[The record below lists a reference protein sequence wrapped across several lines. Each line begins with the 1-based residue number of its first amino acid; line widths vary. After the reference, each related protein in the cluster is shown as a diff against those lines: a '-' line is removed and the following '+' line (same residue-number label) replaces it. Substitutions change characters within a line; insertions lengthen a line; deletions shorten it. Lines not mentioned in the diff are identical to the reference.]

1 MAVSCSRLQFASGNQ
16 ACWKPPRSVRNP
28 KIFLP
33 VKKERQSQSRRKL
46 MTRLSSRLI
55 VILCA
60 KYANKLFY
68 NSWFSTTRT
77 VYDAVS
83 ICKTWLNN
91 TVLSSELLTGYNFCL
106 ISSCGVHKGKN
117 LHLIKHTLSSLS
129 SVCKN
134 SATSSGSG
142 PRRPLS
148 WRYFIPFFGLLLNL
162 MRKNN

>member
-68 NSWFSTTRT
+68 NSWFSTTRA
-77 VYDAVS
+77 VYDAMS

-91 TVLSSELLTGYNFCL
+91 TVLSSNFCL

-117 LHLIKHTLSSLS
+117 LHLKKHTLSSLS

-148 WRYFIPFFGLLLNL
+148 
-162 MRKNN
+162 